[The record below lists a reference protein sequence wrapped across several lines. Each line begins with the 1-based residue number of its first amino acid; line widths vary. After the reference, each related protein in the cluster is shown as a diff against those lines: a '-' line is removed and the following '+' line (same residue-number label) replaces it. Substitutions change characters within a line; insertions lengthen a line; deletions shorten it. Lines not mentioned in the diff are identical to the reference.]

1 MRTAAPSDFESAK
14 QDNGR
19 EGTGESGAA
28 NNTTSNNYDD
38 YHGEPPTKLRRTN
51 KACIQCRVRKQR
63 CGGLSPETPT
73 ASCSRCIHL
82 GVECSFTTSPIGS
95 RNDNDAQATKV
106 AKTAHVLDRL
116 QKRVAEQEDRLRRL
130 ERITSHLDG
139 AASVVGTP
147 ANERRHRAGL
157 EGPVFEGSRRESAYK
172 LPDHQVTGPNA
183 KSSNSPEVQSI
194 VSNPG
199 YDVYSPRAT
208 TRTAYNHHH
217 HHHHHHPIQGHH
229 GALDAVHLD
238 TPMSTLRHLQQYD
251 YTPDQTKT
259 VDDPVSCGL
268 ITMSEAQEAF
278 DLFFASCHNWAPV
291 LCPQTQKSAASV
303 RLACPTLFTSICAVA
318 FRFMDPFPS
327 AGLQHRE
334 IVKILDVSLGR
345 LLLKPDLSDVHLG
358 HIQAILLYV
367 QWMPVDMQ
375 NGGLQDHPRTRYND
389 VSAWSMLG
397 LAIRYALFLGLQD
410 SPSAFLPER
419 QASATVEDLAR
430 LRVWIN
436 LLTNDANLMLSSGLP
451 ASLNPEPVASVSQT
465 FASHRDASQ
474 PEDMRVAALCELV
487 VILKH
492 AARSSGSPNVRALDA
507 FSLRRANLE
516 FDAWEVHWNQAL
528 GPGLMHNQMPF
539 TALRAYRLTVNSSCL
554 STLLARPA
562 PESSINPGGIPLH
575 SIEALDVSLTAACQ
589 TILAL
594 SEQVTWETWST
605 HSSISSIPPGP
616 LAANRTAVERISFS
630 VDSSWVSHSFAAIF
644 LVLCFARGAID
655 DDLNILALAGS
666 SSTLTSSRYPT
677 RPRPESLLSHLI
689 ALAAE
694 IFNIIC
700 TRYPLEHPATGYQTL
715 LDAVFSPL
723 LDDGNGKEFQGI
735 ELQAQGI
742 EVYLD
747 EFFESMVNNP
757 VFGYRAGRT

>member
-1 MRTAAPSDFESAK
+1 MRAAARSDFESA
-14 QDNGR
+14 QFAGADNMPN
-19 EGTGESGAA
+19 TGEHGAA
-28 NNTTSNNYDD
+28 KNNEDD
-38 YHGEPPTKLRRTN
+38 NEEPPTKLRRTN

-63 CGGLSPETPT
+63 CDGLSPETPT

-82 GVECSFTTSPIGS
+82 GVECSFTTSPIGAS
-95 RNDNDAQATKV
+95 NDYDAQATRV
-106 AKTAHVLDRL
+106 AKTAHALERL
-116 QKRVAEQEDRLRRL
+116 QKRVAEQDDRLQRL

-139 AASVVGTP
+139 ASAAATP
-147 ANERRHRAGL
+147 AKERHHRAAPGP
-157 EGPVFEGSRRESAYK
+157 EGEGFGVRRESTYR
-172 LPDHQVTGPNA
+172 LPDHLARPNA
-183 KSSNSPEVQSI
+183 KSTNSPEVHSV
-194 VSNPG
+194 VSHSG
-199 YDVYSPRAT
+199 YNVYSPRAT
-208 TRTAYNHHH
+208 TTVTHNRPLQS
-217 HHHHHHPIQGHH
+217 HPH

-251 YTPDQTKT
+251 HTSDQTKT
-259 VDDPVSCGL
+259 VEDPVSCGL
-268 ITMSEAQEAF
+268 ITMSEAQAAF
-278 DLFFASCHNWAPV
+278 DLFFASCHKWAPV
-291 LCPQTQKSAASV
+291 LCPRTQKSAASV
-303 RLACPTLFTSICAVA
+303 RTACPTLFTSICAVA

-334 IVKILDVSLGR
+334 IVKILDVSLSR
-345 LLLKPDLSDVHLG
+345 LLLKPDSSDVHLG
-358 HIQAILLYV
+358 HIQALLLYV
-367 QWMPVDMQ
+367 QWMPVDVQ
-375 NGGLQDHPRTRYND
+375 NGGLQDRLRTRYND

-410 SPSAFLPER
+410 SPAAFSPER
-419 QASATVEDLAR
+419 QASATIEDLAR

-465 FASHRDASQ
+465 FASHRDAVQ

-487 VILKH
+487 AILKH

-528 GPGLMHNQMPF
+528 SPELMHNQMPY

-554 STLLARPA
+554 STLLARPT
-562 PESSINPGGIPLH
+562 PESINPGSIPLH
-575 SIEALDVSLTAACQ
+575 CIEALDVSLTAACQ

-594 SEQVTWETWST
+594 SEQATWETWST

-616 LAANRTAVERISFS
+616 LAINRTAVERISFS
-630 VDSSWVSHSFAAIF
+630 VDSAWVSHSFAAVF
-644 LVLCFARGAID
+644 LVLCFARSAID

-666 SSTLTSSRYPT
+666 SFSLTTTSRYPT
-677 RPRPESLLSHLI
+677 RPRPESLLSRLI

-694 IFNIIC
+694 IFDLIC
-700 TRYPLEHPATGYQTL
+700 TRYPLAHPAAGYQTL

-723 LDDGNGKEFQGI
+723 LNDGSGQEFQDV
-735 ELQAQGI
+735 ELPAQGI
-742 EVYLD
+742 EMYLD

>member
-1 MRTAAPSDFESAK
+1 MGTAARSDFESAQSGDK
-14 QDNGR
+14 DNGP
-19 EGTGESGAA
+19 GTGENGAG
-28 NNTTSNNYDD
+28 NND
-38 YHGEPPTKLRRTN
+38 YNEPPTKLRRTN

-63 CGGLSPETPT
+63 CDGLSPETPT

-82 GVECSFTTSPIGS
+82 GVECSFVTSPIGTS
-95 RNDNDAQATKV
+95 NNDNDAQATKV
-106 AKTAHVLDRL
+106 AKTAHVLERL
-116 QKRVAEQEDRLRRL
+116 QKRVAEQDDRLQRL
-130 ERITSHLDG
+130 ERITSHLDNG
-139 AASVVGTP
+139 AGVASP
-147 ANERRHRAGL
+147 AKERRHRPAP
-157 EGPVFEGSRRESAYK
+157 EGPAFKGWRRESAYK
-172 LPDHQVTGPNA
+172 LPDQVTGLNA
-183 KSSNSPEVQSI
+183 NSSNSPEVHSI

-208 TRTAYNHHH
+208 TTTIHNR
-217 HHHHHHPIQGHH
+217 PLQGHH
-229 GALDAVHLD
+229 GALEAVHLD
-238 TPMSTLRHLQQYD
+238 TPMSTLRHLQQYG
-251 YTPDQTKT
+251 YATDQSKT
-259 VDDPVSCGL
+259 VEDPVSCGL
-268 ITMSEAQEAF
+268 ITMAEAQEAF
-278 DLFFASCHNWAPV
+278 DLFFALCHKWAPV
-291 LCPQTQKSAASV
+291 LCPRTQKSAASV

-318 FRFMDPFPS
+318 FRFMGPFPS

-334 IVKILDVSLGR
+334 IVKILDVSLSR
-345 LLLKPDLSDVHLG
+345 LLLKPDSSDVHLG
-358 HIQAILLYV
+358 HIQALLLYV
-367 QWMPVDMQ
+367 QWMPVDVQ
-375 NGGLQDHPRTRYND
+375 NGGLQDRLRTRYND

-451 ASLNPEPVASVSQT
+451 ASLNPEPVALVSQA
-465 FASHRDASQ
+465 FASHRDAFQ

-487 VILKH
+487 AILKH

-528 GPGLMHNQMPF
+528 GSELMHNQLPY

-562 PESSINPGGIPLH
+562 PESSLNPGVIPLH

-594 SEQVTWETWST
+594 SEQATWETWGT

-616 LAANRTAVERISFS
+616 LVINRAAIERISFS
-630 VDSSWVSHSFAAIF
+630 VDSSWVSHSFAAVF

-666 SSTLTSSRYPT
+666 SSSLTASRYPS
-677 RPRPESLLSHLI
+677 RPRPESLLSRLI

-694 IFNIIC
+694 IFDIIC
-700 TRYPLEHPATGYQTL
+700 TRYPLAHPATGYQTL

-723 LDDGNGKEFQGI
+723 LDDGNGKEFQDV
-735 ELQAQGI
+735 ELQAEGI
-742 EVYLD
+742 ETYLD

-757 VFGYRAGRT
+757 VFGYRAGRA

>member
-1 MRTAAPSDFESAK
+1 MRAAARSDFESGQPARA
-14 QDNGR
+14 DNGPNK
-19 EGTGESGAA
+19 GEHGA
-28 NNTTSNNYDD
+28 SNNNEGYNE
-38 YHGEPPTKLRRTN
+38 EPPTKVRRTN

-63 CGGLSPETPT
+63 CDGLSPEAPT

-82 GVECSFTTSPIGS
+82 GVECSFTTSPIGAS
-95 RNDNDAQATKV
+95 NDNDAQATKV
-106 AKTAHVLDRL
+106 AKTAHVLERL
-116 QKRVAEQEDRLRRL
+116 QKRVAEQDDRLQRL

-139 AASVVGTP
+139 ASVVVTP
-147 ANERRHRAGL
+147 AKERRKRAVPAP
-157 EGPVFEGSRRESAYK
+157 EGQDFDAKRESVYR
-172 LPDHQVTGPNA
+172 LPDQSFVPNA
-183 KSSNSPEVQSI
+183 KSINSPELHSI
-194 VSNPG
+194 VSHSG

-208 TRTAYNHHH
+208 TTATHNR
-217 HHHHHHPIQGHH
+217 PLQGHHH

-238 TPMSTLRHLQQYD
+238 TPMSTLRHLQQYG
-251 YTPDQTKT
+251 YTTDQPEA
-259 VDDPVSCGL
+259 VEDPVSCGL
-268 ITMSEAQEAF
+268 ITMYEAQEAF
-278 DLFFASCHNWAPV
+278 DLFFASCHKWAPV
-291 LCPQTQKSAASV
+291 LCPRTQKSAASV
-303 RLACPTLFTSICAVA
+303 RMACPTLFTSICAVS
-318 FRFMDPFPS
+318 FRYMDPFPS

-334 IVKILDVSLGR
+334 IVRILDGSLSR
-345 LLLKPDLSDVHLG
+345 LLLKPDSSDVHLG
-358 HIQAILLYV
+358 HIQALLLYV
-367 QWMPVDMQ
+367 QWMPVDVQ
-375 NGGLQDHPRTRYND
+375 NGGLQDRLRTRYND

-410 SPSAFLPER
+410 SPAAFSPER

-487 VILKH
+487 AILKH

-528 GPGLMHNQMPF
+528 GPELMHNQMPY

-554 STLLARPA
+554 STLLARPN
-562 PESSINPGGIPLH
+562 PESLSPGNVPLH

-594 SEQVTWETWST
+594 SAQATWETWST
-605 HSSISSIPPGP
+605 HSSISSIPTGP
-616 LAANRTAVERISFS
+616 FAIDRTAVERISFS
-630 VDSSWVSHSFAAIF
+630 VDSSWVSHSFAAVF

-666 SSTLTSSRYPT
+666 SSSLTTASRYPT
-677 RPRPESLLSHLI
+677 RPRPESLLSRLI

-694 IFNIIC
+694 IFDLIC
-700 TRYPLEHPATGYQTL
+700 TRYPLAHPATGYKTL

-723 LDDGNGKEFQGI
+723 LDDGSGKEFQDV
-735 ELQAQGI
+735 ELPAQGI
-742 EVYLD
+742 EMYLD